1 MLRSRHDSR
10 DSEVR
15 GFLMDGNSVVLT
27 DRVVAAESDGVGY
40 MGDLG
45 VGWLSLSTADSCF
58 STDGATMGGAVIE
71 RSGTVRSAAAGETL
85 SLVAFA
91 VDSEVT
97 VDIGLGC
104 AKL

>member
-1 MLRSRHDSR
+1 
-10 DSEVR
+10 
-15 GFLMDGNSVVLT
+15 MDGNSVVLT
-27 DRVVAAESDGVGY
+27 EGVVAAESEGVGY
-40 MGDLG
+40 VGDLG
-45 VGWLSLSTADSCF
+45 AGGLSLSIAESCF

-71 RSGTVRSAAAGETL
+71 RSGTVGSAAAGETL

-97 VDIGLGC
+97 VDIGLGR